1 MHGNLLL
8 IFDELGKIYIIEK
21 FYGCCIQEKDFKNKK
36 NIYLPQI
43 VQITQM
49 FMNNAMTAN
58 AQFFC
63 VHKLMHS

>member
-21 FYGCCIQEKDFKNKK
+21 FYGCYIQEKDSKNKK
-36 NIYLPQI
+36 NYLSQI
-43 VQITQM
+43 VQMTQM
-49 FMNNAMTAN
+49 LMNNAMTAN

-63 VHKLMHS
+63 VH

>member
-21 FYGCCIQEKDFKNKK
+21 FYGCCIQEKILKQK
-36 NIYLPQI
+36 NIYLS
-43 VQITQM
+43 QM
-49 FMNNAMTAN
+49 LMNNAMTAN

-63 VHKLMHS
+63 VH